1 MSENIDKKQE
11 VETTGHV
18 WDGVQ
23 EFNNPLPRWW
33 LLSFYGTVIF
43 ALIYWVLYPTW
54 PLPNNWTKGI
64 KTVQVK
70 EDGEVKAVSWNTR
83 TLLAEQLQSS
93 TEAKN
98 RDAFYGKLGALKK
111 LEDIQATEN
120 ESLKEFALSTG
131 AVMFADNCATCHG
144 AGGEGKFGLYPN
156 LTDDAWL
163 WGGHYSE
170 IEKTITM
177 GRTGN
182 MTPAHLIP
190 ALKDND
196 AAITDVAKYALTL
209 SGNYVA
215 DEASERGKVLFEGD
229 ATCVTC
235 HGIDGKGQITMGSA
249 NLTDQIWELVPIFE
263 AKDTDEKV
271 AMIKKQIVDG
281 VTVATDRVMPT
292 WKDRLTKEQIRALAV
307 YVHELGG
314 GQ

>member
-43 ALIYWVLYPTW
+43 SLIYWVLYPTW

-70 EDGEVKAVSWNTR
+70 EGGEVKELNWNTR
-83 TLLAEQLQSS
+83 TLLAEELQSS

-98 RDAFYGKLGALKK
+98 RDEFYGKLGALTK

-120 ESLKEFALSTG
+120 EGLKEFALSTG

-182 MTPAHLIP
+182 MTPASLTG
-190 ALKDND
+190 LTDD
-196 AAITDVAKYALTL
+196 EITDVSKYALTL
-209 SGNYVA
+209 SGNYTA
-215 DEASERGKVLFEGD
+215 DEATERGKAIFEGKG
-229 ATCVTC
+229 TCYTC
-235 HGIDGKGQITMGSA
+235 HNPEGTGNIGMGGA
-249 NLTDQIWELVPIFE
+249 NLTDQIWELVPVFD
-263 AKDTDEKV
+263 AKTDDEKV
-271 AMIKKQIVDG
+271 AMIRKQVIEG
-281 VTVATDRVMPT
+281 VTPATDRVMPT

>member
-43 ALIYWVLYPTW
+43 SLIYWVLYPTW

-70 EDGEVKAVSWNTR
+70 EGGEVKELNWNTR
-83 TLLAEQLQSS
+83 TLLAEELQSS

-120 ESLKEFALSTG
+120 EGLKEFALSTG

-163 WGGHYSE
+163 WGGHYSQ
-170 IEKTITM
+170 IEQTITM

-182 MTPAHLIP
+182 MTPASLTG
-190 ALKDND
+190 LTDD
-196 AAITDVAKYALTL
+196 EITDVAKYALTL
-209 SGNYVA
+209 SGNYTS
-215 DEASERGKVLFEGD
+215 DEASERGKVIFEGKG
-229 ATCVTC
+229 TCYTC
-235 HGIDGKGQITMGSA
+235 HGPDGKGVVTMGGA
-249 NLTDQIWELVPIFE
+249 NLTDQIWELVPIFD
-263 AKDTDEKV
+263 AKTDDEKV
-271 AMIKKQIVDG
+271 AMIRKQVIDG
-281 VTVATDRVMPT
+281 VTPATDRVMPT

>member
-43 ALIYWVLYPTW
+43 SLIYWVIYPTW
-54 PLPNNWTKGI
+54 PLPNDWTKGI

-70 EDGEVKAVSWNTR
+70 EDGEVKDVHWNTR
-83 TLLAEQLQSS
+83 TLLAEELQSS
-93 TEAKN
+93 KEAQN
-98 RDAFYGKLGALKK
+98 REAFYGKLGALKK
-111 LEDIQATEN
+111 LEEIQATEN
-120 ESLKEFALSTG
+120 EGLKEFALSTG

-182 MTPAHLIP
+182 MTPATLTG
-190 ALKDND
+190 LTDD
-196 AAITDVAKYALTL
+196 EITDVSKYALTL
-209 SGNYVA
+209 SGNYTA
-215 DEASERGKVLFEGD
+215 DEASERGKAVFEGKG
-229 ATCVTC
+229 TCSTC
-235 HGIDGKGQITMGSA
+235 HGADGKGLVIMGSA
-249 NLTDQIWELVPIFE
+249 DLTDQIWELVPVFD
-263 AKDTDEKV
+263 AKTDDEKV
-271 AMIKKQIVDG
+271 AMIRKQVIEG
-281 VTVATDRVMPT
+281 VTPATDRVMPT

>member
-33 LLSFYGTVIF
+33 LLSFYATVIF
-43 ALIYWVLYPTW
+43 SLIYWVLYPTW

-70 EDGEVKAVSWNTR
+70 EGGEVKELNWNTR
-83 TLLAEQLQSS
+83 TLLAEELQSS

-98 RDAFYGKLGALKK
+98 RDEFYGKLGALTK

-120 ESLKEFALSTG
+120 EGLKEFALSTG

-182 MTPAHLIP
+182 MTPASLTG
-190 ALKDND
+190 LTDD
-196 AAITDVAKYALTL
+196 EITDVSKYALTL
-209 SGNYVA
+209 SGNYTA
-215 DEASERGKVLFEGD
+215 DEASERGQAIFEGKG
-229 ATCVTC
+229 TCYTC
-235 HGIDGKGQITMGSA
+235 HGADGKGVITMGGA
-249 NLTDQIWELVPIFE
+249 NLTDQIWELVPVFD
-263 AKDTDEKV
+263 AKTDDEKV
-271 AMIKKQIVDG
+271 AMIRTQVING
-281 VTVATDRVMPT
+281 VTPATDRVMPT

>member
-33 LLSFYGTVIF
+33 LLSFYATVIF
-43 ALIYWVLYPTW
+43 SLIYWVIYPTW

-64 KTVQVK
+64 KTV
-70 EDGEVKAVSWNTR
+70 EVKVDGKDEKLNWNTR

-98 RDAFYGKLGALKK
+98 RDAFYGKLGALTK

-120 ESLKEFALSTG
+120 EGLKEFALSTG

-182 MTPAHLIP
+182 MTPA
-190 ALKDND
+190 ALTGLTDD
-196 AAITDVAKYALTL
+196 EITDVSKYALTL
-209 SGNYVA
+209 SGNYTS
-215 DEASERGKVLFEGD
+215 DEASARGQEIFAGKG
-229 ATCVTC
+229 TCYTC
-235 HGIDGKGQITMGSA
+235 HGADGKGVITMGGA
-249 NLTDQIWELVPIFE
+249 NLTDQIWELVPVFD
-263 AKDTDEKV
+263 AKTDDEKV
-271 AMIKKQIVDG
+271 AMIRTQVING
-281 VTVATDRVMPT
+281 VTPATDRVMPT

>member
-33 LLSFYGTVIF
+33 LLSFYATVIF
-43 ALIYWVLYPTW
+43 ALIYWVIYPTW
-54 PLPNNWTKGI
+54 PLPNDWTKGI
-64 KTVQVK
+64 KRV
-70 EDGEVKAVSWNTR
+70 EVKVDGKDEKLHWNTR

-93 TEAKN
+93 TAAKN

-120 ESLKEFALSTG
+120 EGLKEFALSTG

-182 MTPAHLIP
+182 MTPASLTG
-190 ALKDND
+190 LTDD
-196 AAITDVAKYALTL
+196 EITDVSKYALTL
-209 SGNYVA
+209 SGNYTA
-215 DEASERGKVLFEGD
+215 DEASERGKEIFAGKG
-229 ATCVTC
+229 TCYTC
-235 HGIDGKGQITMGSA
+235 HNPDGTGNIAMGGA
-249 NLTDQIWELVPIFE
+249 NLTDQIWELVPVFD
-263 AKDTDEKV
+263 AKTDDEKV
-271 AMIKKQIVDG
+271 AMIRTQVING
-281 VTVATDRVMPT
+281 VTPATDRVMPT

>member
-23 EFNNPLPRWW
+23 EYNNPLPRWW
-33 LLSFYGTVIF
+33 LLSFYATVVF

-54 PLPNNWTKGI
+54 PLPNSWTKGI
-64 KTVQVK
+64 KTV
-70 EDGEVKAVSWNTR
+70 EVKVDGKEESLHWNTR
-83 TLLAEQLQSS
+83 TLLAEELQSS

-98 RDAFYGKLGALKK
+98 RDLFYGKLGALPK

-120 ESLKEFALSTG
+120 LDLKEFALQTG

-163 WGGHYSE
+163 WGGHYSQ
-170 IEKTITM
+170 IEQTISM

-182 MTPAHLIP
+182 MTPAKLTG
-190 ALKDND
+190 LTDD
-196 AAITDVAKYALTL
+196 EITDVSKYALTL
-209 SGNYVA
+209 SGNYTS
-215 DEASERGKVLFEGD
+215 DEASERGQEIFLGKG
-229 ATCVTC
+229 TCYTC
-235 HGIDGKGQITMGSA
+235 HGQDGKGVATLGGA
-249 NLTDQIWELVPIFE
+249 NLTDQIWELVPIFD
-263 AKDTDEKV
+263 AKTDDEKV
-271 AMIKKQIVDG
+271 AMLRQQVING
-281 VTVATDRVMPT
+281 VTPATDRVMPT
-292 WKDRLTKEQIRALAV
+292 WRDRLTNDQIRALAI

>member
-11 VETTGHV
+11 VETTGHE
-18 WDGVQ
+18 WDGVK

-43 ALIYWVLYPTW
+43 SLIYWVLYPTW

-70 EDGEVKAVSWNTR
+70 EGGEVKELHWNTR
-83 TLLAEQLQSS
+83 TLLAEELQSS

-98 RDAFYGKLGALKK
+98 RDEFYGKLGALTK

-120 ESLKEFALSTG
+120 EGLKEFALSTG

-182 MTPAHLIP
+182 MTPASLTG
-190 ALKDND
+190 LTDD
-196 AAITDVAKYALTL
+196 EITDVSKYALTL
-209 SGNYVA
+209 SGNYTA
-215 DEASERGKVLFEGD
+215 DEGSERGQAIFEGKG
-229 ATCVTC
+229 TCYTC
-235 HGIDGKGQITMGSA
+235 HGADGKGVITMGGA
-249 NLTDQIWELVPIFE
+249 NLTDQIWELVPVFD
-263 AKDTDEKV
+263 AKTDDEKV
-271 AMIKKQIVDG
+271 AMIRTQVING
-281 VTVATDRVMPT
+281 VTPATDRVMPT